1 MSLKIRNAPIFHNM
15 NIFIDNIALK
25 KEKRRKFAEILQISA
40 VLFILPIYFFIFVC
54 YYSKVIFKACK
65 PLRKETK
72 MKKFKTLL
80 STLILLSLLS
90 ACNGTNNSSTTNSSN
105 SSNTTISTSSS
116 TTNSSTTSKDSSSSS
131 TNTSSTNPS
140 SSSTSSNSSSTSS
153 APINTKD
160 KLKDIV
166 VGNSFNGDVVIA
178 GKRGNDFYVEDQ
190 TGYAFV
196 YLNNNS
202 DYKEL
207 QIGDQVNLQGKIVE
221 FTNAGIIQISTVT
234 SMTKLKSNCAL
245 RSINKVENFD
255 QIDSYRMGRIA
266 IDNVV
271 LESKTI
277 NSGSTD
283 SSLKISKNGKTLT
296 IFIGKRLD
304 SQVKNDIESIFNTL
318 NTKDTFSINGAF
330 ADYYKSSQIVLTS
343 ADQIVADELSFEK
356 KVAIVEAN
364 SISSLNNSN
373 VYKDISLPT
382 SGLYN
387 SKIEWTSSNTLVVSN
402 SGKVTRP
409 ENGDVKVTLSYVI
422 TIDNQKTT
430 SKNITV
436 NVKQKGNTNYE
447 YVYVEPNYSGT
458 YYNQVSDELRGKDL
472 LLQLDNLLDSTSHPT
487 INFTY
492 KGLMSEVF
500 PYTDGKDGKL
510 YAFYRGTLASS
521 GSMNREHVWPNSR
534 GGNYVERDPHMVR
547 PTLTSDNS
555 GRGNAFYN
563 ESGNYDPGEFGAY
576 QYRGICARIIFY
588 CAVKAQENG
597 LNLVDKN
604 TDSTSNKSMGKLS
617 TLLKWNLEYD
627 IDATEIQ
634 RNDVLY
640 TKFKHNR
647 NPFIDDRNYA
657 CKIWGDTNAETRGVC
672 SGNY

>member
-1 MSLKIRNAPIFHNM
+1 
-15 NIFIDNIALK
+15 
-25 KEKRRKFAEILQISA
+25 
-40 VLFILPIYFFIFVC
+40 
-54 YYSKVIFKACK
+54 
-65 PLRKETK
+65 

-90 ACNGTNNSSTTNSSN
+90 ACNGTNNSSN

-140 SSSTSSNSSSTSS
+140 SSSTSSSPTSSSTSS

-458 YYNQVSDELRGKDL
+458 YYNQISDELRGKDL

>member
-1 MSLKIRNAPIFHNM
+1 
-15 NIFIDNIALK
+15 
-25 KEKRRKFAEILQISA
+25 
-40 VLFILPIYFFIFVC
+40 
-54 YYSKVIFKACK
+54 
-65 PLRKETK
+65 

-140 SSSTSSNSSSTSS
+140 SSSTSSSPTSSSTSS

-343 ADQIVADELSFEK
+343 ADQIVADKLSFEK

-458 YYNQVSDELRGKDL
+458 YYNQISDELRGKDL

>member
-1 MSLKIRNAPIFHNM
+1 
-15 NIFIDNIALK
+15 
-25 KEKRRKFAEILQISA
+25 
-40 VLFILPIYFFIFVC
+40 
-54 YYSKVIFKACK
+54 
-65 PLRKETK
+65 

-140 SSSTSSNSSSTSS
+140 SSSTSSSSTSSSTSS

-356 KVAIVEAN
+356 KVAIIEAN

-458 YYNQVSDELRGKDL
+458 YYNQISDELRGKNL

>member
-1 MSLKIRNAPIFHNM
+1 
-15 NIFIDNIALK
+15 
-25 KEKRRKFAEILQISA
+25 
-40 VLFILPIYFFIFVC
+40 
-54 YYSKVIFKACK
+54 
-65 PLRKETK
+65 

-140 SSSTSSNSSSTSS
+140 SSSTSSSSTSSSTSS

-458 YYNQVSDELRGKDL
+458 YYNQISDELRGKDL

-657 CKIWGDTNAETRGVC
+657 CKIWGDTNAETRVPKTGKNF
-672 SGNY
+672 SALRRRAQRLRGS

>member
-1 MSLKIRNAPIFHNM
+1 
-15 NIFIDNIALK
+15 
-25 KEKRRKFAEILQISA
+25 
-40 VLFILPIYFFIFVC
+40 
-54 YYSKVIFKACK
+54 
-65 PLRKETK
+65 

-90 ACNGTNNSSTTNSSN
+90 ACNSTNNSSTTNSSN

-140 SSSTSSNSSSTSS
+140 SSSTSSSSTSSSTSS

-430 SKNITV
+430 SKNIAV

-458 YYNQVSDELRGKDL
+458 YYNQISDELRGKDL

>member
-1 MSLKIRNAPIFHNM
+1 
-15 NIFIDNIALK
+15 
-25 KEKRRKFAEILQISA
+25 
-40 VLFILPIYFFIFVC
+40 
-54 YYSKVIFKACK
+54 
-65 PLRKETK
+65 

-140 SSSTSSNSSSTSS
+140 SSSTSSSSTSSSTSS

-373 VYKDISLPT
+373 IYKDISLPT

-458 YYNQVSDELRGKDL
+458 YYNQISDELRGKDL

>member
-1 MSLKIRNAPIFHNM
+1 
-15 NIFIDNIALK
+15 
-25 KEKRRKFAEILQISA
+25 
-40 VLFILPIYFFIFVC
+40 
-54 YYSKVIFKACK
+54 
-65 PLRKETK
+65 

-105 SSNTTISTSSS
+105 SSNTIISTSSS

-140 SSSTSSNSSSTSS
+140 SSSTSSSSTSSSTSS

-356 KVAIVEAN
+356 KVAIIEAN

-458 YYNQVSDELRGKDL
+458 YYNQISDELRGKDL

-534 GGNYVERDPHMVR
+534 GGNYIERDPHMVR

>member
-1 MSLKIRNAPIFHNM
+1 
-15 NIFIDNIALK
+15 
-25 KEKRRKFAEILQISA
+25 
-40 VLFILPIYFFIFVC
+40 
-54 YYSKVIFKACK
+54 
-65 PLRKETK
+65 

-140 SSSTSSNSSSTSS
+140 SSSTSSSPTSSSTSS

-356 KVAIVEAN
+356 KVAIIEAN

-430 SKNITV
+430 SKNITI

-458 YYNQVSDELRGKDL
+458 YYNQISDELRGKDL

-534 GGNYVERDPHMVR
+534 GGNYIERDPHMVR

>member
-1 MSLKIRNAPIFHNM
+1 
-15 NIFIDNIALK
+15 
-25 KEKRRKFAEILQISA
+25 
-40 VLFILPIYFFIFVC
+40 
-54 YYSKVIFKACK
+54 
-65 PLRKETK
+65 

-140 SSSTSSNSSSTSS
+140 SSSTSSSPTSSSTSS

-343 ADQIVADELSFEK
+343 ADQTVADELSFEK

-458 YYNQVSDELRGKDL
+458 YYNQISDELRGKDL

>member
-1 MSLKIRNAPIFHNM
+1 
-15 NIFIDNIALK
+15 
-25 KEKRRKFAEILQISA
+25 
-40 VLFILPIYFFIFVC
+40 
-54 YYSKVIFKACK
+54 
-65 PLRKETK
+65 

-140 SSSTSSNSSSTSS
+140 SSSTSSSSTSSSTSS
-153 APINTKD
+153 SPINTKD

-458 YYNQVSDELRGKDL
+458 YYNQISDELRGKDL

-555 GRGNAFYN
+555 GRENAFYN

>member
-1 MSLKIRNAPIFHNM
+1 
-15 NIFIDNIALK
+15 
-25 KEKRRKFAEILQISA
+25 
-40 VLFILPIYFFIFVC
+40 
-54 YYSKVIFKACK
+54 
-65 PLRKETK
+65 

-140 SSSTSSNSSSTSS
+140 SSSTSSSSSSTSS

-458 YYNQVSDELRGKDL
+458 YYNQISDELRGKDL

-492 KGLMSEVF
+492 KGLMSVVF

>member
-1 MSLKIRNAPIFHNM
+1 
-15 NIFIDNIALK
+15 
-25 KEKRRKFAEILQISA
+25 
-40 VLFILPIYFFIFVC
+40 
-54 YYSKVIFKACK
+54 
-65 PLRKETK
+65 

-105 SSNTTISTSSS
+105 SSNTTISTSS
-116 TTNSSTTSKDSSSSS
+116 T
-131 TNTSSTNPS
+131 
-140 SSSTSSNSSSTSS
+140 SSSTSS

-356 KVAIVEAN
+356 KVAIIEAN

-458 YYNQVSDELRGKDL
+458 YYNQISDELRGKDL

>member
-1 MSLKIRNAPIFHNM
+1 
-15 NIFIDNIALK
+15 
-25 KEKRRKFAEILQISA
+25 
-40 VLFILPIYFFIFVC
+40 
-54 YYSKVIFKACK
+54 
-65 PLRKETK
+65 

-140 SSSTSSNSSSTSS
+140 SSSTSSSSTSSSTSS

-221 FTNAGIIQISTVT
+221 FTYAGIIQISTVT

-458 YYNQVSDELRGKDL
+458 YYNQISDELRGKDL

>member
-1 MSLKIRNAPIFHNM
+1 
-15 NIFIDNIALK
+15 
-25 KEKRRKFAEILQISA
+25 
-40 VLFILPIYFFIFVC
+40 
-54 YYSKVIFKACK
+54 
-65 PLRKETK
+65 

-116 TTNSSTTSKDSSSSS
+116 TTNSTSSSTTNSSTTSKDSSSSS

-140 SSSTSSNSSSTSS
+140 SSSTSSSSTSSSTSS

-356 KVAIVEAN
+356 KVAIIEAN

-458 YYNQVSDELRGKDL
+458 YYNQISDELRGKDL

>member
-1 MSLKIRNAPIFHNM
+1 
-15 NIFIDNIALK
+15 
-25 KEKRRKFAEILQISA
+25 
-40 VLFILPIYFFIFVC
+40 
-54 YYSKVIFKACK
+54 
-65 PLRKETK
+65 

-105 SSNTTISTSSS
+105 SSNTTISTSS
-116 TTNSSTTSKDSSSSS
+116 T
-131 TNTSSTNPS
+131 
-140 SSSTSSNSSSTSS
+140 SSSTSS

-343 ADQIVADELSFEK
+343 ADQIVADELSFKK
-356 KVAIVEAN
+356 KVAIIEAN

-387 SKIEWTSSNTLVVSN
+387 SKIEWTSSNTLIVSN

-458 YYNQVSDELRGKDL
+458 YYNQISDELRGKDL

>member
-1 MSLKIRNAPIFHNM
+1 
-15 NIFIDNIALK
+15 
-25 KEKRRKFAEILQISA
+25 
-40 VLFILPIYFFIFVC
+40 
-54 YYSKVIFKACK
+54 
-65 PLRKETK
+65 

-90 ACNGTNNSSTTNSSN
+90 ACNGTNNSSN

-140 SSSTSSNSSSTSS
+140 SSSTSSSSSSTSS

-458 YYNQVSDELRGKDL
+458 YYNQISDELRGKDL

>member
-1 MSLKIRNAPIFHNM
+1 
-15 NIFIDNIALK
+15 
-25 KEKRRKFAEILQISA
+25 
-40 VLFILPIYFFIFVC
+40 
-54 YYSKVIFKACK
+54 
-65 PLRKETK
+65 

-140 SSSTSSNSSSTSS
+140 SSSTSSSPTSSSTSS

-255 QIDSYRMGRIA
+255 QINSYRMGRIA

-458 YYNQVSDELRGKDL
+458 YYNQISDELRGKDL

>member
-1 MSLKIRNAPIFHNM
+1 
-15 NIFIDNIALK
+15 
-25 KEKRRKFAEILQISA
+25 
-40 VLFILPIYFFIFVC
+40 
-54 YYSKVIFKACK
+54 
-65 PLRKETK
+65 

-105 SSNTTISTSSS
+105 SSNTTISTSP
-116 TTNSSTTSKDSSSSS
+116 T
-131 TNTSSTNPS
+131 
-140 SSSTSSNSSSTSS
+140 SSSTSS

-356 KVAIVEAN
+356 KVAIIEAN
-364 SISSLNNSN
+364 SISSLKNSN

-458 YYNQVSDELRGKDL
+458 YYNQISDELRGKDL

>member
-1 MSLKIRNAPIFHNM
+1 
-15 NIFIDNIALK
+15 
-25 KEKRRKFAEILQISA
+25 
-40 VLFILPIYFFIFVC
+40 
-54 YYSKVIFKACK
+54 
-65 PLRKETK
+65 

-105 SSNTTISTSSS
+105 SSNTTISTSS
-116 TTNSSTTSKDSSSSS
+116 T
-131 TNTSSTNPS
+131 
-140 SSSTSSNSSSTSS
+140 SSSTSS

-387 SKIEWTSSNTLVVSN
+387 SKIEWTSSNTLIVSN

-458 YYNQVSDELRGKDL
+458 YYNQISDELRGKDL

-647 NPFIDDRNYA
+647 NPLSMIEITPVKFGAIQTL
-657 CKIWGDTNAETRGVC
+657 KLAEFALEIIKK
-672 SGNY
+672 

>member
-1 MSLKIRNAPIFHNM
+1 
-15 NIFIDNIALK
+15 
-25 KEKRRKFAEILQISA
+25 
-40 VLFILPIYFFIFVC
+40 
-54 YYSKVIFKACK
+54 
-65 PLRKETK
+65 

-140 SSSTSSNSSSTSS
+140 SSSTSSSSTSSSTSS

-202 DYKEL
+202 YYKEL

-356 KVAIVEAN
+356 KVAIIEAN

-458 YYNQVSDELRGKDL
+458 YYNQISDELRGKDL

>member
-1 MSLKIRNAPIFHNM
+1 
-15 NIFIDNIALK
+15 
-25 KEKRRKFAEILQISA
+25 
-40 VLFILPIYFFIFVC
+40 
-54 YYSKVIFKACK
+54 
-65 PLRKETK
+65 

-140 SSSTSSNSSSTSS
+140 SSSTSSSSSSTSS

-343 ADQIVADELSFEK
+343 ADQIIADELSFKK

-458 YYNQVSDELRGKDL
+458 YYNQISDELRGKDL

>member
-1 MSLKIRNAPIFHNM
+1 
-15 NIFIDNIALK
+15 
-25 KEKRRKFAEILQISA
+25 
-40 VLFILPIYFFIFVC
+40 
-54 YYSKVIFKACK
+54 
-65 PLRKETK
+65 

-105 SSNTTISTSSS
+105 LSNTTISTSSS

-140 SSSTSSNSSSTSS
+140 SSSTSSSSSSTSS

-343 ADQIVADELSFEK
+343 ADQIVADELSFKK

-387 SKIEWTSSNTLVVSN
+387 SKIEWTSSNTLIVSN

-458 YYNQVSDELRGKDL
+458 YYNQISDELRGKDL

>member
-1 MSLKIRNAPIFHNM
+1 
-15 NIFIDNIALK
+15 
-25 KEKRRKFAEILQISA
+25 
-40 VLFILPIYFFIFVC
+40 
-54 YYSKVIFKACK
+54 
-65 PLRKETK
+65 

-140 SSSTSSNSSSTSS
+140 SSSTSSSSSSTSS

-458 YYNQVSDELRGKDL
+458 YYNQISDELRGKDL

-647 NPFIDDRNYA
+647 NPFINDRNYA

>member
-1 MSLKIRNAPIFHNM
+1 
-15 NIFIDNIALK
+15 
-25 KEKRRKFAEILQISA
+25 
-40 VLFILPIYFFIFVC
+40 
-54 YYSKVIFKACK
+54 
-65 PLRKETK
+65 

-140 SSSTSSNSSSTSS
+140 SSSTSSSSTSSSTSS

-458 YYNQVSDELRGKDL
+458 YYNQIRDELRGKDL

>member
-1 MSLKIRNAPIFHNM
+1 
-15 NIFIDNIALK
+15 
-25 KEKRRKFAEILQISA
+25 
-40 VLFILPIYFFIFVC
+40 
-54 YYSKVIFKACK
+54 
-65 PLRKETK
+65 

-140 SSSTSSNSSSTSS
+140 SSSTSSSSSSTSS

-343 ADQIVADELSFEK
+343 ADQIVADELSFKK

-458 YYNQVSDELRGKDL
+458 YYNQISDELRGKDL

>member
-1 MSLKIRNAPIFHNM
+1 
-15 NIFIDNIALK
+15 
-25 KEKRRKFAEILQISA
+25 
-40 VLFILPIYFFIFVC
+40 
-54 YYSKVIFKACK
+54 
-65 PLRKETK
+65 

-140 SSSTSSNSSSTSS
+140 SSSTSSSPTSSSTSS

-245 RSINKVENFD
+245 RSINKVENFN

-458 YYNQVSDELRGKDL
+458 YYNQISDELRGKDL

>member
-1 MSLKIRNAPIFHNM
+1 
-15 NIFIDNIALK
+15 
-25 KEKRRKFAEILQISA
+25 
-40 VLFILPIYFFIFVC
+40 
-54 YYSKVIFKACK
+54 
-65 PLRKETK
+65 

-105 SSNTTISTSSS
+105 SSNTTISTS
-116 TTNSSTTSKDSSSSS
+116 
-131 TNTSSTNPS
+131 
-140 SSSTSSNSSSTSS
+140 SSSTSS

-343 ADQIVADELSFEK
+343 ADQIVADELSFKK

-387 SKIEWTSSNTLVVSN
+387 SKIEWTSSNTLIVSN

-458 YYNQVSDELRGKDL
+458 YYNQISDELRGKDL

>member
-1 MSLKIRNAPIFHNM
+1 
-15 NIFIDNIALK
+15 
-25 KEKRRKFAEILQISA
+25 
-40 VLFILPIYFFIFVC
+40 
-54 YYSKVIFKACK
+54 
-65 PLRKETK
+65 

-140 SSSTSSNSSSTSS
+140 SSSTSSSSSSTSS

-255 QIDSYRMGRIA
+255 QIDSNRMGRIA

-343 ADQIVADELSFEK
+343 ADQIVADELSFKK

-458 YYNQVSDELRGKDL
+458 YYNQISDELRGKDL

>member
-1 MSLKIRNAPIFHNM
+1 
-15 NIFIDNIALK
+15 
-25 KEKRRKFAEILQISA
+25 
-40 VLFILPIYFFIFVC
+40 
-54 YYSKVIFKACK
+54 
-65 PLRKETK
+65 

-140 SSSTSSNSSSTSS
+140 SSSTSSSSSSTSS

-343 ADQIVADELSFEK
+343 ADQIVADELSFKK

-387 SKIEWTSSNTLVVSN
+387 SKIEWTSSNTLIVSN

-458 YYNQVSDELRGKDL
+458 YYNQISDELRGKDL

>member
-1 MSLKIRNAPIFHNM
+1 
-15 NIFIDNIALK
+15 
-25 KEKRRKFAEILQISA
+25 
-40 VLFILPIYFFIFVC
+40 
-54 YYSKVIFKACK
+54 
-65 PLRKETK
+65 

-140 SSSTSSNSSSTSS
+140 SSSTSSSSSSTSS

-387 SKIEWTSSNTLVVSN
+387 SKIEWTSSNTLIVSN

-458 YYNQVSDELRGKDL
+458 YYNQISDELRGKDL

-492 KGLMSEVF
+492 KGLMLEVF

>member
-1 MSLKIRNAPIFHNM
+1 
-15 NIFIDNIALK
+15 
-25 KEKRRKFAEILQISA
+25 
-40 VLFILPIYFFIFVC
+40 
-54 YYSKVIFKACK
+54 
-65 PLRKETK
+65 

-80 STLILLSLLS
+80 LTLILLSLLS

-140 SSSTSSNSSSTSS
+140 SSSTSSSSSSTSS

-343 ADQIVADELSFEK
+343 TDQIVADELSFEK
-356 KVAIVEAN
+356 KVAIIEAN

-458 YYNQVSDELRGKDL
+458 YYNQISDELRGKDL

>member
-1 MSLKIRNAPIFHNM
+1 
-15 NIFIDNIALK
+15 
-25 KEKRRKFAEILQISA
+25 
-40 VLFILPIYFFIFVC
+40 
-54 YYSKVIFKACK
+54 
-65 PLRKETK
+65 

-105 SSNTTISTSSS
+105 SSNTTISTSS
-116 TTNSSTTSKDSSSSS
+116 T
-131 TNTSSTNPS
+131 
-140 SSSTSSNSSSTSS
+140 SSSTSS

-343 ADQIVADELSFEK
+343 ADQIVADELSFKK

-387 SKIEWTSSNTLVVSN
+387 SKIEWTSSNTLIVSN

-458 YYNQVSDELRGKDL
+458 YYNQISDELRGKDL

>member
-1 MSLKIRNAPIFHNM
+1 
-15 NIFIDNIALK
+15 
-25 KEKRRKFAEILQISA
+25 
-40 VLFILPIYFFIFVC
+40 
-54 YYSKVIFKACK
+54 
-65 PLRKETK
+65 

-140 SSSTSSNSSSTSS
+140 SSSTSSSSSSTSS

-387 SKIEWTSSNTLVVSN
+387 SKIEWTSSNTLIVSN

-458 YYNQVSDELRGKDL
+458 YYNQISDELRGKDL

-534 GGNYVERDPHMVR
+534 GGNYIERDPHMVR

>member
-1 MSLKIRNAPIFHNM
+1 
-15 NIFIDNIALK
+15 
-25 KEKRRKFAEILQISA
+25 
-40 VLFILPIYFFIFVC
+40 
-54 YYSKVIFKACK
+54 
-65 PLRKETK
+65 

-116 TTNSSTTSKDSSSSS
+116 TTNLSTTSKDSSSSS

-140 SSSTSSNSSSTSS
+140 SSSTSSSPTSSSTSS

-356 KVAIVEAN
+356 KVAIIEAN

-387 SKIEWTSSNTLVVSN
+387 SKIEWTSSNTLIVSN

-458 YYNQVSDELRGKDL
+458 YYNQISDELRGKDL

-657 CKIWGDTNAETRGVC
+657 CKIWGDTNAETRGFC

>member
-1 MSLKIRNAPIFHNM
+1 
-15 NIFIDNIALK
+15 
-25 KEKRRKFAEILQISA
+25 
-40 VLFILPIYFFIFVC
+40 
-54 YYSKVIFKACK
+54 
-65 PLRKETK
+65 

-140 SSSTSSNSSSTSS
+140 SSSTSSSSSSTSS

-356 KVAIVEAN
+356 KVAIIEAN

-458 YYNQVSDELRGKDL
+458 YYNQISDELRGKDL

-510 YAFYRGTLASS
+510 YAFYRGTLESS

>member
-1 MSLKIRNAPIFHNM
+1 
-15 NIFIDNIALK
+15 
-25 KEKRRKFAEILQISA
+25 
-40 VLFILPIYFFIFVC
+40 
-54 YYSKVIFKACK
+54 
-65 PLRKETK
+65 

-140 SSSTSSNSSSTSS
+140 SSSTSSSSSSTSS

-343 ADQIVADELSFEK
+343 ADQIVADELSFKK

-387 SKIEWTSSNTLVVSN
+387 SKIEWTSSNTLIVSN

-458 YYNQVSDELRGKDL
+458 YYNQISDELRGKDL

-555 GRGNAFYN
+555 GRENAFYN

>member
-1 MSLKIRNAPIFHNM
+1 
-15 NIFIDNIALK
+15 
-25 KEKRRKFAEILQISA
+25 
-40 VLFILPIYFFIFVC
+40 
-54 YYSKVIFKACK
+54 
-65 PLRKETK
+65 

-116 TTNSSTTSKDSSSSS
+116 TTNSSTTSKNSSSSS

-140 SSSTSSNSSSTSS
+140 SSSTSSSSTSSSTSS

-387 SKIEWTSSNTLVVSN
+387 SKIEWTSSNTLIVSN

-458 YYNQVSDELRGKDL
+458 YYNQISDELRGKDL

>member
-1 MSLKIRNAPIFHNM
+1 
-15 NIFIDNIALK
+15 
-25 KEKRRKFAEILQISA
+25 
-40 VLFILPIYFFIFVC
+40 
-54 YYSKVIFKACK
+54 
-65 PLRKETK
+65 

-140 SSSTSSNSSSTSS
+140 SSSTSSSSSSTSS

-166 VGNSFNGDVVIA
+166 VGNSFNGNVVIA

-245 RSINKVENFD
+245 RPINKVENFD

-356 KVAIVEAN
+356 KVAIIEAN

-387 SKIEWTSSNTLVVSN
+387 SKIEWTSSNTLIVSN

-458 YYNQVSDELRGKDL
+458 YYNQISDELRGKDL